1 MLSRPF
7 ENGHPIGGTPPTQL
21 LNCPVPPAVLI
32 AMTPRPSSPRRPR
45 LSLGDFCLV
54 CLSITPIL
62 FKRVLNPPLR
72 SGAKRGGGGGGGGR
86 PAKCSLNL
94 SIVMKS

>member
-32 AMTPRPSSPRRPR
+32 AMTPLPSEAAR
-45 LSLGDFCLV
+45 LSAL
-54 CLSITPIL
+54 LSAI
-62 FKRVLNPPLR
+62 FV
-72 SGAKRGGGGGGGGR
+72 S
-86 PAKCSLNL
+86 S
-94 SIVMKS
+94 VFQ